1 MLRPCAAALVAVIC
15 LTFLTPFALAQN
27 PPSSDPQALSF
38 ANQSIAVLTEGSVI
52 SDVTL
57 SGNATWIAGSD
68 NQSGTATLYAKGAGE
83 SRIDLNLSGGLQSE
97 IRNDLAAGYPQG
109 ESVVTGTATQWATH
123 NCWINASW
131 FFPALSFLS
140 TTSDSTLIFTYVG
153 QESRNGG
160 QVQHLQVYRYLAT
173 QKPAAI
179 TLIQQVS
186 TADVYLDATSL
197 LPVAVLFNSHPDD
210 DAMTNISIEV
220 DYSNYQPINGIQVP
234 MHIQKFISG
243 GLALDVTAASAIFNA
258 GLSDSLFT
266 IQ

>member
-1 MLRPCAAALVAVIC
+1 MC
-15 LTFLTPFALAQN
+15 LTLFVSYVNAQN
-27 PPSSDPQALSF
+27 PPTSDPQALSF
-38 ANQSIAVLTEGSVI
+38 ANQSIAALTQGSTI

-57 SGNATWIAGSD
+57 SGNATWISGSD
-68 NQSGTATLYAKGAGE
+68 NQSGTATLYAKGTGE
-83 SRIDLNLSGGLQSE
+83 SRVDLNLSGGLQSD
-97 IRNDLAAGYPQG
+97 IRNDVAASYPQG
-109 ESVVTGTATQWATH
+109 ESVVSGTATQWAIH

-140 TTSDSTLIFTYVG
+140 TTSDSTLIFAYVG

-160 QVQHLQVYRYLAT
+160 QVQHLQVYRYLGT

-186 TADVYLDATSL
+186 TADVYLDAASL

-210 DAMTNISIEV
+210 DAMTNIAIEV
-220 DYSNYQPINGIQVP
+220 DYSNYQPISGIQVP
-234 MHIQKFISG
+234 THVQKFISG
-243 GLALDVTAASAIFNA
+243 GLAEDVTIASAVFNS
-258 GLSDSLFT
+258 GLADSLFT